1 MTDPINDAEAYG
13 VRIVPTS
20 VAPGADYWQI
30 TRVHHLPPEVNNGRH
45 HLFFDALDAAGQ
57 RAFGAHILIRWPGG
71 SHEVIIDKPLPEPGA
86 NEPLW
91 AKQVVSAEALGLP
104 SDRAENLHTG
114 HPDEAPGNTLFHH
127 SFEITFRRAT
137 AGQPAAESV
146 IRGSIPGG
154 AGHTLV
160 LRAEGGS
167 ERMTLAAGDDSYRFE
182 GLAAGR
188 YTVADQQ
195 DGRRIGPVEVN
206 GVDEVVANFPALP
219 VDKPLGHYFLFGPP
233 DQPASRLYIDLL
245 AEHLATRRLAFGFS
259 PADAAKAAGVSL
271 VGEHAAAT
279 LAALQA
285 AGVQV
290 EQLPMDPAELLRALI
305 PPTRDILARP

>member
-1 MTDPINDAEAYG
+1 MRDPINDAEAYG
-13 VRIVPTS
+13 VRIVPAS
-20 VAPGADYWQI
+20 VSPGAEYWQI
-30 TRVHHLPPEVNNGRH
+30 IRIHHLPPEVNNGRH

-57 RAFGAHILIRWPGG
+57 RVFGAHILISWPGG
-71 SHEVIIDKPLPEPGA
+71 GHEVIIDKPLPEPGA

-127 SFEITFRRAT
+127 SFEIIFRRAV
-137 AGQPAAESV
+137 AGQTSQQSV

-160 LRAEGGS
+160 LRDESGG
-167 ERMTLAAGDDSYRFE
+167 ERTTPAVDDASYRFE

-188 YTVADQQ
+188 YTVADLH

-206 GVDEVVANFPALP
+206 GVDEVIADFPALP
-219 VDKPLGHYFLFGPP
+219 ADKALGHYFLFGPP
-233 DQPASRLYIDLL
+233 DQPAARLYLDLL
-245 AEHLATRRLAFGFS
+245 ADHLAARRLAFGFS
-259 PADAAKAAGVSL
+259 PTDAAKATRVGL
-271 VGEHAAAT
+271 VGEHTAGVLAT
-279 LAALQA
+279 LQA
-285 AGVQV
+285 AGAQL
-290 EQLPMDPAELLRALI
+290 EQLPLDPAALLKAL
-305 PPTRDILARP
+305 TT